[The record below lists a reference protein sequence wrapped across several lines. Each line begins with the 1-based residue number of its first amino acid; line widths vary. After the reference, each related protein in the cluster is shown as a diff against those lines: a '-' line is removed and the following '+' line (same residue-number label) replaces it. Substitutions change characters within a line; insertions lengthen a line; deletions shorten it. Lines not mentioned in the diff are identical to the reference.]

1 MTHVTGEKKM
11 TLSKG
16 QTALLQSYINQQDTQ
31 VSRAN
36 FTAPYISNGDY
47 NNLMDALGDWIDL
60 SQTGDLTGTNENNTT
75 FTFSGIDQFPRPKR

>member
-1 MTHVTGEKKM
+1 MI
-11 TLSKG
+11 LSKG
-16 QTALLQSYINQQDTQ
+16 QTALIQSYMHQTDTQ

-47 NNLMDALGDWIDL
+47 NNLMDALTYWIDL

-75 FTFSGIDQFPRPKR
+75 FIFSGIDQFPRPKR